1 MNQKQLVGEKAATL
15 IENGMVVGLGT
26 GSTATFMVKALAQR
40 VKDEGLSVVCVST
53 SNVIKDL
60 AFSLGLDVRE
70 LAEVGTIDLTID
82 GADEI
87 SPDFQGVKGGGGSLL
102 YEKIVAVNSK
112 KIVWIVDDSKLVETL
127 GAFPLPVEVIPFGSE
142 HLFEKFKEKGY
153 KPAYRLDGPVEKF
166 VTDAGNIII
175 DLHLNEIKH
184 PKELA
189 NELSNEVGV
198 VEHGLF
204 LDIVNQVIVGSDEGQ
219 VQILDA

>member
-26 GSTATFMVKALAQR
+26 GSTATFLVKALARR
-40 VKDEGLSVVCVST
+40 VKEEDL
-53 SNVIKDL
+53 NVICVATSRITREL
-60 AFSLGLDVRE
+60 ASSLDLDVRD

-82 GADEI
+82 GADEV
-87 SPDFQGVKGGGGSLL
+87 SPDFQGIKGGGGSLL
-102 YEKIVAVNSK
+102 YEKIVAINSEK
-112 KIVWIVDDSKLVETL
+112 VVWIVDDSKLVDHL
-127 GAFPLPVEVIPFGSE
+127 GDFPLPVEVIPFGSE

-153 KPAYRLDGPVEKF
+153 KPEYRLDGPIDKF

-175 DLHLNEIKH
+175 DLHLSDIQN

-189 NELSNEVGV
+189 TELSNEVGV

-204 LDIVNQVIVGSDEGQ
+204 LDMVKQVIVGTEDGQ
-219 VQILDA
+219 VNILDA

>member
-26 GSTATFMVKALAQR
+26 GSTATFLVKALARR
-40 VKDEGLSVVCVST
+40 VKEEDL
-53 SNVIKDL
+53 NVICVATSRITREL
-60 AFSLGLDVRE
+60 ASSLDLDVRD

-82 GADEI
+82 GADEV
-87 SPDFQGVKGGGGSLL
+87 SPDFQGIKGGGGSLL
-102 YEKIVAVNSK
+102 YEKIVAINSEK
-112 KIVWIVDDSKLVETL
+112 VVWIVDDSKLVDHL
-127 GAFPLPVEVIPFGSE
+127 GDFPLPVEVIPFGSE

-153 KPAYRLDGPVEKF
+153 KPEYRLDGSIDKF

-175 DLHLNEIKH
+175 DLHLSDIQN

-189 NELSNEVGV
+189 TELSNEVGV

-204 LDIVNQVIVGSDEGQ
+204 LDMVKQVIVGTEDGQ
-219 VQILDA
+219 VNILDA